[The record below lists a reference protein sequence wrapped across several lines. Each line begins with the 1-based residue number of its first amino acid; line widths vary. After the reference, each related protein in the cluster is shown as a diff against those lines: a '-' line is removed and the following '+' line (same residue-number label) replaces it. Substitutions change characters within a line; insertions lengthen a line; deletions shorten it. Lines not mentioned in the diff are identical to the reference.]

1 MKEAALFHDA
11 AQQSAQ
17 NPFDR
22 DATRKPH
29 RKNLHLDIY
38 LYYLAPKATF
48 SLLKKQSI
56 KTRETDR

>member
-22 DATRKPH
+22 DAMRKPH

-48 SLLKKQSI
+48 SLLKK
-56 KTRETDR
+56 TVY